1 MSSSTPDADADRV
14 RPAVQGFAG
23 AGVAAAYDRGRPSYP
38 AEAVAHVVGHGGIGP
53 GRRVLDL
60 AAGTGKLTRLLV
72 PSGADVIA
80 VEPVAEMRER
90 LATIT
95 PPVDARDGTAE
106 SLPLDDASVDAVTVA
121 QAFHWFD
128 PPKALAEI
136 RRVLRPG
143 EAGAEHTGVPGEAG
157 AEHTGVPGEA
167 ANSHLFLLWNMRDRR
182 HGWVSEF
189 GDLLVDG
196 DGERPYD
203 AYHDVDYAEVIA
215 ESSDGFG
222 PVEWWEHAWEQP
234 CDEELLVARA
244 ASVSVVGMLD
254 EPARTKVLDRVRNL
268 ARTHPDLA
276 GKAWFGFPYVTRV
289 WRCRTA

>member
-1 MSSSTPDADADRV
+1 
-14 RPAVQGFAG
+14 
-23 AGVAAAYDRGRPSYP
+23 
-38 AEAVAHVVGHGGIGP
+38 
-53 GRRVLDL
+53 
-60 AAGTGKLTRLLV
+60 
-72 PSGADVIA
+72 
-80 VEPVAEMRER
+80 VEPVAEMRDR

-143 EAGAEHTGVPGEAG
+143 G
-157 AEHTGVPGEA
+157 
-167 ANSHLFLLWNMRDRR
+167 HLFLLWNMRDRR

-203 AYHDVDYAEVIA
+203 SYHEVDYAQVVA
-215 ESSDGFG
+215 SAAPAAFG

-234 CDEELLVARA
+234 CDEDLLVARA
-244 ASVSVVGMLD
+244 ASVSVVGLLA
-254 EPARTKVLDRVRNL
+254 EPARTVVLDRVRNL
-268 ARTHPDLA
+268 ARTHPELA

-289 WRCRTA
+289 WRCRTT

>member
-1 MSSSTPDADADRV
+1 MSSSSPDAEADADRV
-14 RPAVQGFAG
+14 RPAVHGFAG
-23 AGVAAAYDRGRPSYP
+23 DGVAAAYDRGRPSYP
-38 AEAVAHVVGHGGIGP
+38 AEVVAHVVGHGGIGP

-60 AAGTGKLTRLLV
+60 AAGTGKLTRLLA
-72 PSGADVIA
+72 PSGADVVA

-95 PPVDARDGTAE
+95 PPVEALDGTAE
-106 SLPLDDASVDAVTVA
+106 SLPLDDASVDVVTVA

-136 RRVLRPG
+136 RRVLRS
-143 EAGAEHTGVPGEAG
+143 GAEHTGVPGEAG
-157 AEHTGVPGEA
+157 NG
-167 ANSHLFLLWNMRDRR
+167 HLFLLWNTRDRR
-182 HGWVSEF
+182 QGWVSDF

-196 DGERPYD
+196 DGERPFD
-203 AYHDVDYAEVIA
+203 SYHEVDYAEVIA

-244 ASVSVVGMLD
+244 ASVSVVGLLD
-254 EPARTKVLDRVRNL
+254 PPAREIVLDRVRHL

-276 GKAWFGFPYVTRV
+276 GKAWFGFPYVTRA